1 MVWLIKD
8 FVNLDI
14 RNTKEDIEFYYKMIK
29 EDKEG
34 GVIIKITT
42 IKCCDVNLQV
52 LSRISS
58 ETGEVIILEPRL
70 LKQVF
75 DDLLNNDIVVIN
87 TNIAIF
93 IQPAFYITYFN
104 DKQSIKK

>member
-1 MVWLIKD
+1 MI
-8 FVNLDI
+8 NLDI

-58 ETGEVIILEPRL
+58 ETGEIIILEPRL

-75 DDLLNNDIVVIN
+75 DDLLNNDIFVIN
-87 TNIAIF
+87 TNITIF
-93 IQPAFYITYFN
+93 IPSAFYITYFN

>member
-1 MVWLIKD
+1 MVNKG
-8 FVNLDI
+8 LDQFGY

-34 GVIIKITT
+34 GVIIKRTT

-75 DDLLNNDIVVIN
+75 DDLLNNDIFVIN
-87 TNIAIF
+87 TNITVF
-93 IQPAFYITYFN
+93 IQSAFYITYFH